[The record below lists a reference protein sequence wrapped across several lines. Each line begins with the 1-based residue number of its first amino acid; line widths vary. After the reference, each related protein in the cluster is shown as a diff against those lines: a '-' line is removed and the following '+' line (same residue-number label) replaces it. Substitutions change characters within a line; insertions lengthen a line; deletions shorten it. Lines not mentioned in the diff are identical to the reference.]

1 MKATA
6 SSGSKGTGA
15 SCAQSVSESGAGTLS
30 AVILS
35 LDRAMHCYMRVASIN
50 DVYMHTTPTYN
61 NVHIKRN
68 YNGCGLRALKK
79 KCFRI

>member
-15 SCAQSVSESGAGTLS
+15 SYAQRVSGSGAGTLF

-35 LDRAMHCYMRVASIN
+35 LDRAMHCYGGCKHYG
-50 DVYMHTTPTYN
+50 VYMHTTPTYN

-68 YNGCGLRALKK
+68 YNGCGLRA
-79 KCFRI
+79 F